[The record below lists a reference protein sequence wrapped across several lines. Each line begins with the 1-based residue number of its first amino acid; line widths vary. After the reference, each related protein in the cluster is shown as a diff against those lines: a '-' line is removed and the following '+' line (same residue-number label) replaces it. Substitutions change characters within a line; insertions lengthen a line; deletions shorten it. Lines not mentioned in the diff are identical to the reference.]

1 MQSILIVIP
10 SRFASTRFP
19 GKPLVQIHGK
29 SMLARVWNQA
39 NLVNYANKNIVIA
52 TDDDR
57 IVEEAKSIGA
67 NYILTSS
74 LHESGTDRVF
84 EAAHKSGISYDI
96 LVNLQGDEPFV
107 DPLHIQTLID
117 SLVVSNASIAT
128 LKTPIYSKELV
139 DNPNIVKVVCNT
151 FNHAMYFSRSNI
163 PFAREGSAVDMH
175 FKHIGLYAFKKE
187 VVPKLQ
193 RLAVCKLEETEKLE
207 QLRWLY
213 AGFDIVANTVVGQS
227 LAVDSPADLLGVE
240 KYLKDNP
247 HFI

>member
-1 MQSILIVIP
+1 MLSILIIIP

-19 GKPLVQIHGK
+19 GKPLVQIQGK
-29 SMLARVWNQA
+29 SMLARVWKQA

-52 TDDDR
+52 TDDER

-67 NYILTSS
+67 NFIVTSP

-107 DPLHIQTLID
+107 DPFHIQTLID
-117 SLVVSNASIAT
+117 SLVASDASIAT
-128 LKTPIYSKELV
+128 LKTPILSQQQM
-139 DNPNIVKVVCNT
+139 DNPNIVKVVCNR

-163 PFAREGSAVDMH
+163 PFVREGSAVDMH

-193 RLAVCKLEETEKLE
+193 RLAVCRLEETEKLE

-213 AGFDIVANTVVGQS
+213 AGFNIVANTVEGQN
-227 LAVDSPADLLGVE
+227 LAVDSPADLVGVE

>member
-1 MQSILIVIP
+1 MQSILIIIP

-19 GKPLVQIHGK
+19 GKPLVQIQGK
-29 SMLARVWNQA
+29 SMLARVWEQA
-39 NLVNYANKNIVIA
+39 NRVNYINKKILIA
-52 TDDDR
+52 TDDER

-67 NYILTSS
+67 NYILTSPS
-74 LHESGTDRVF
+74 HQSGTDRVF
-84 EAAHKSGISYDI
+84 EAAIKSGISYDI

-107 DPLHIQTLID
+107 DPIHIRTLID
-117 SLVVSNASIAT
+117 SLAASDAAIAT
-128 LKTPIYSKELV
+128 LKTPIYSKQQI

-163 PFAREGSAVDMH
+163 PFEREGNSKDMH

-193 RLAVCKLEETEKLE
+193 RLAVCTLEETEKLE

-213 AGFDIVANTVVGQS
+213 AGFDIVANTIEGQS
-227 LAVDSPADLLGVE
+227 LAVDSPADLMDVE

>member
-1 MQSILIVIP
+1 MQSILIIIP

-19 GKPLVQIHGK
+19 GKPLVQIQGK
-29 SMLARVWNQA
+29 TMLARVWEQA
-39 NLVNYANKNIVIA
+39 NLVNYINKNIVIA
-52 TDDDR
+52 TDDER

-67 NYILTSS
+67 NYIVTSP

-117 SLVVSNASIAT
+117 SLIASDASIAT
-128 LKTPIYSKELV
+128 LKTPIYSQQQK
-139 DNPNIVKVVCNT
+139 DNPNIVKVVCNK
-151 FNHAMYFSRSNI
+151 FNHALYFSRSNI
-163 PFAREGSAVDMH
+163 PYEREGNSKDMH

-193 RLAVCKLEETEKLE
+193 RLAVCALEETEKLE

-213 AGFDIVANTVVGQS
+213 AGFDMVANTVHGQS
-227 LAVDSPADLLGVE
+227 LAVDSPADLTDVE